1 MREMHTLIVRLQDK
15 AAQNQELKIQLEQK
29 DRDLKD
35 LMLDRNRLADENR
48 VSRLSLQ
55 GLNMNDDIAG
65 QLSGRAYE
73 ESSPARRRREK
84 QEARRREKEINAAPE
99 IEMTKF
105 KSGEAY
111 GSLPQNEFAST
122 PYKHDFD
129 EFEDL
134 QKELGN
140 DTVDGTFV
148 MCQGEGITG
157 EEYFETNPND
167 TSYELRA
174 SNNNTNRDLI
184 DGDYSIPIDMRSPDV
199 TQIQDYELETYALA
213 NQEIAKKRKVINPE
227 EKKSDDQ
234 LAKVQAELSEYRI
247 RYSKQKERLDHIE
260 RLNREHESL
269 YTEFLVRSIKAERDK
284 RNLERRLIR
293 INYIISFSSKIQC
306 SRSCVSSWTDP
317 KQFTWQRGV
326 TILVITVLLGLII
339 CLIVIV

>member
-1 MREMHTLIVRLQDK
+1 MELRL
-15 AAQNQELKIQLEQK
+15 E
-29 DRDLKD
+29 
-35 LMLDRNRLADENR
+35 RNRLADENR

-55 GLNMNDDIAG
+55 GIGMTDDIAG

-84 QEARRREKEINAAPE
+84 QEARRRELEANAAPE

-111 GSLPQNEFAST
+111 GSLTQNEFAST
-122 PYKHDFD
+122 PYKHEFD

-184 DGDYSIPIDMRSPDV
+184 DADYSVPVDMRSPDI
-199 TQIQDYELETYALA
+199 TQIQDYE
-213 NQEIAKKRKVINPE
+213 
-227 EKKSDDQ
+227 
-234 LAKVQAELSEYRI
+234 
-247 RYSKQKERLDHIE
+247 
-260 RLNREHESL
+260 
-269 YTEFLVRSIKAERDK
+269 
-284 RNLERRLIR
+284 
-293 INYIISFSSKIQC
+293 
-306 SRSCVSSWTDP
+306 
-317 KQFTWQRGV
+317 
-326 TILVITVLLGLII
+326 
-339 CLIVIV
+339 